1 MVQNYRKCLHGNQ
14 IEARV
19 EFLGF
24 DTFSTCVEFLGFDTF
39 STCFV
44 FEGICRIIILKYY
57 PSGFS
62 KG

>member
-1 MVQNYRKCLHGNQ
+1 MVQNYLKCLHGNQ

-24 DTFSTCVEFLGFDTF
+24 DTFLTCL
-39 STCFV
+39 V

-62 KG
+62 RG